1 MNYSFIDKYK
11 ASDFIPRTQSSNLNS
26 TYTPIPNPK
35 QISTS
40 ISRQTLPN
48 VNLYNE
54 VDASNSNSYK
64 PTNYYWSDY
73 SQSTNNWATENSI
86 QKSLL
91 KGLYQPT
98 PLGELFFSQ
107 ENINR
112 IQKMIKYEVFIRT
125 NGKYKLEIE
134 QNESDLLVVMRDIYI
149 SCGKNQPYK
158 VVHQVKELNHRT
170 IEKIL
175 PDMISMIKQDDEYI
189 KQLDKP
195 IDPIPLP
202 VCVNSKG
209 RLTLPSVTTTFF
221 YK

>member
-11 ASDFIPRTQSSNLNS
+11 VTDFIPQSNS
-26 TYTPIPNPK
+26 
-35 QISTS
+35 
-40 ISRQTLPN
+40 
-48 VNLYNE
+48 NLYNQ
-54 VDASNSNSYK
+54 VDSSNSNSYK

-73 SQSTNNWATENSI
+73 SQSTNNWATESSI

-98 PLGELFFSQ
+98 PLGELFLSQ

-112 IQKMIKYEVFIRT
+112 IQKMIKYEIFVRT
-125 NGKYKLEIE
+125 NGKYKLEVE

-149 SCGKNQPYK
+149 TCAKNQPYK
-158 VVHQVKELNHRT
+158 VIHQVKELNHRT

>member
-1 MNYSFIDKYK
+1 MNYSFIEDYK
-11 ASDFIPRTQSSNLNS
+11 SDDFIPKSNS
-26 TYTPIPNPK
+26 
-35 QISTS
+35 
-40 ISRQTLPN
+40 
-48 VNLYNE
+48 NLYNNI
-54 VDASNSNSYK
+54 DASNYNSYK

-73 SQSTNNWATENSI
+73 SQSKNNWATENSI

-112 IQKMIKYEVFIRT
+112 IQKMIKYEVFVRT
-125 NGKYKLEIE
+125 NGKYKLEVE
-134 QNESDLLVVMRDIYI
+134 QNESDVLVVMRDIYI
-149 SCGKNQPYK
+149 TCAKNQPYK
-158 VVHQVKELNHRT
+158 VIHQVKELNHRV

-175 PDMISMIKQDDEYI
+175 PDMISIIKQDDEYI

-195 IDPIPLP
+195 INPIPLP

-209 RLTLPSVTTTFF
+209 RISLPSVTTTFF

>member
-11 ASDFIPRTQSSNLNS
+11 VSDFIPQSDS
-26 TYTPIPNPK
+26 
-35 QISTS
+35 
-40 ISRQTLPN
+40 
-48 VNLYNE
+48 NLYNQI
-54 VDASNSNSYK
+54 DSSNSNSYK

-73 SQSTNNWATENSI
+73 SQSTNNWATESSI

-91 KGLYQPT
+91 KGLYLPT

-112 IQKMIKYEVFIRT
+112 IQKMIKYEIFVRT
-125 NGKYKLEIE
+125 NGKYKLEVE
-134 QNESDLLVVMRDIYI
+134 QNESDLMVVMRDIYI
-149 SCGKNQPYK
+149 TCAKNQPYK
-158 VVHQVKELNHRT
+158 VIHQVKELNHRT

-195 IDPIPLP
+195 VDPIPLP

>member
-11 ASDFIPRTQSSNLNS
+11 ATDFIPQSNS
-26 TYTPIPNPK
+26 
-35 QISTS
+35 
-40 ISRQTLPN
+40 
-48 VNLYNE
+48 NLYNQIE
-54 VDASNSNSYK
+54 PSNLNSYK

-107 ENINR
+107 ENIDR
-112 IQKMIKYEVFIRT
+112 IQKMIKFQVFVRT
-125 NGKYKLEIE
+125 NGKYKLEVE

-149 SCGKNQPYK
+149 SCAKNQPYK
-158 VVHQVKELNHRT
+158 VIHQVKELNHRT

-175 PDMISMIKQDDEYI
+175 PDMITMIKQDDEYI

-209 RLTLPSVTTTFF
+209 RLTLPSITTTFF

>member
-11 ASDFIPRTQSSNLNS
+11 ASDFIPQSNS
-26 TYTPIPNPK
+26 
-35 QISTS
+35 
-40 ISRQTLPN
+40 
-48 VNLYNE
+48 NLYNE
-54 VDASNSNSYK
+54 VNASNSNAYK

-73 SQSTNNWATENSI
+73 SQDQNNWATENSI

-91 KGLYQPT
+91 KGVYQPT
-98 PLGELFFSQ
+98 PLGELFFTQ

-112 IQKMIKYEVFIRT
+112 IQKIIKYEVFVRT
-125 NGKYKLEIE
+125 NGKYKLEVE

-149 SCGKNQPYK
+149 TCGKNMPYQL
-158 VVHQVKELNHRT
+158 VRQVKELNHRT
-170 IEKIL
+170 VEKII
-175 PDMISMIKQDDEYI
+175 PDMITMIKQDDAYI
-189 KQLDKP
+189 QQLDKP

-209 RLTLPSVTTTFF
+209 RISLPSVTTTFF

>member
-1 MNYSFIDKYK
+1 MNYSFIDRYK
-11 ASDFIPRTQSSNLNS
+11 SKDFIPENNT
-26 TYTPIPNPK
+26 
-35 QISTS
+35 
-40 ISRQTLPN
+40 
-48 VNLYNE
+48 NLYNQY
-54 VDASNSNSYK
+54 NPYNQNQYK

-73 SQSTNNWATENSI
+73 SQSKNNWATENSI

-91 KGLYQPT
+91 KGLYEPT
-98 PLGELFFSQ
+98 PVGEIFFSQ

-112 IQKMIKYEVFIRT
+112 IQKMIKYEIFVRS
-125 NGKYKLEIE
+125 NGKYKLQID

-149 SCGKNQPYK
+149 SCSTNMPYK
-158 VVHQVKELNHRT
+158 VIHQVKDLNHRT
-170 IEKIL
+170 IEKII
-175 PDMISMIKQDDEYI
+175 PDMMSLIRQDDEYI

-202 VCVNSKG
+202 TCVNSKG

>member
-11 ASDFIPRTQSSNLNS
+11 SSDFIPQSNS
-26 TYTPIPNPK
+26 K
-35 QISTS
+35 
-40 ISRQTLPN
+40 
-48 VNLYNE
+48 LYNE
-54 VDASNSNSYK
+54 VNNNTITNTNNNTITNTNTNKNQD
-64 PTNYYWSDY
+64 NYYWSNY
-73 SQSTNNWATENSI
+73 SQNENNWATENSI

-91 KGLYQPT
+91 KGVYQPT

-107 ENINR
+107 ENIKR
-112 IQKMIKYEVFIRT
+112 VQKMIIYEVFVRT
-125 NGKYKLEIE
+125 NGKYKLETE
-134 QNESDLLVVMRDIYI
+134 QNETDLLVVMRDIYI
-149 SCGKNQPYK
+149 TCGKNMPFK
-158 VVHQVKELNHRT
+158 IIHQVKELNHKT

-175 PDMISMIKQDDEYI
+175 PDMISMIKQDDEYV

-221 YK
+221 NK

>member
-1 MNYSFIDKYK
+1 MNYSFVDRYK
-11 ASDFIPRTQSSNLNS
+11 SSDFIPKNN
-26 TYTPIPNPK
+26 N
-35 QISTS
+35 
-40 ISRQTLPN
+40 
-48 VNLYNE
+48 NLYNE
-54 VDASNSNSYK
+54 LDSVNQNDYK

-73 SQSTNNWATENSI
+73 SQSQNNWATENSI

-91 KGLYQPT
+91 KGVYQPT
-98 PLGELFFSQ
+98 PTGELYFSQ

-112 IQKMIKYEVFIRT
+112 IQKIIKYEVFVRT
-125 NGKYKLEIE
+125 NGKYKLQID

-149 SCGKNQPYK
+149 TCSTNMPYK

-175 PDMISMIKQDDEYI
+175 PDMITMIKQDDEYI

-221 YK
+221 Y

>member
-1 MNYSFIDKYK
+1 MNYSFIDNYK
-11 ASDFIPRTQSSNLNS
+11 ASDFIPQSSSNLYN
-26 TYTPIPNPK
+26 
-35 QISTS
+35 
-40 ISRQTLPN
+40 
-48 VNLYNE
+48 NLDNNN
-54 VDASNSNSYK
+54 DDFNNIKASNFNSYK

-73 SQSTNNWATENSI
+73 SQSQNNWATENSI

-112 IQKMIKYEVFIRT
+112 IQKMIKYAVFVRT
-125 NGKYKLEIE
+125 NGKYKLEVE
-134 QNESDLLVVMRDIYI
+134 QNESHVLVVMRDIYI
-149 SCGKNQPYK
+149 TCAKNQPYK
-158 VVHQVKELNHRT
+158 VIHQVKELNHRV
-170 IEKIL
+170 IEKII
-175 PDMISMIKQDDEYI
+175 PDMISMIRQDDEYI

-195 IDPIPLP
+195 INPIPLP

-209 RLTLPSVTTTFF
+209 RTSLPSVTTTFF

>member
-1 MNYSFIDKYK
+1 MNYSFIDKYNV
-11 ASDFIPRTQSSNLNS
+11 SDFVPQQQSQS
-26 TYTPIPNPK
+26 K
-35 QISTS
+35 
-40 ISRQTLPN
+40 
-48 VNLYNE
+48 LYNHI
-54 VDASNSNSYK
+54 DPSNINDYK

-73 SQSTNNWATENSI
+73 SQSTNNWTTENSI
-86 QKSLL
+86 QKSLM

-98 PLGELFFSQ
+98 PLGELYFSQ

-112 IQKMIKYEVFIRT
+112 IQKMIKYEVFVRT

-149 SCGKNQPYK
+149 TCAKNLPYK
-158 VVHQVKELNHRT
+158 VIHQVKELNHRT

-209 RLTLPSVTTTFF
+209 RISTPSVTTTFF

>member
-11 ASDFIPRTQSSNLNS
+11 ASDFIPQL
-26 TYTPIPNPK
+26 
-35 QISTS
+35 TS
-40 ISRQTLPN
+40 
-48 VNLYNE
+48 NLYNE
-54 VDASNSNSYK
+54 VNASNINEYK

-73 SQSTNNWATENSI
+73 SQNQNNWATENSI

-91 KGLYQPT
+91 KGVYQPT
-98 PLGELFFSQ
+98 PLGELYFSQ

-112 IQKMIKYEVFIRT
+112 LQKMIKYEIFIRT
-125 NGKYKLEIE
+125 NGKYKLEVE

-149 SCGKNQPYK
+149 TCGKNMPYQL
-158 VVHQVKELNHRT
+158 VRQVKELNHKT
-170 IEKIL
+170 VEKII
-175 PDMISMIKQDDEYI
+175 PDMISMIKQDDTYI

-209 RLTLPSVTTTFF
+209 RISLPSVTTTFF
-221 YK
+221 NK

>member
-1 MNYSFIDKYK
+1 MNYSFVDKYK
-11 ASDFIPRTQSSNLNS
+11 ASDFIPQSNS
-26 TYTPIPNPK
+26 
-35 QISTS
+35 
-40 ISRQTLPN
+40 
-48 VNLYNE
+48 NLYNQ
-54 VDASNSNSYK
+54 VKASNSTAYT

-91 KGLYQPT
+91 KGVYQPT

-112 IQKMIKYEVFIRT
+112 IQKMIKYEVFVRT
-125 NGKYKLEIE
+125 NGKYKLEVE
-134 QNESDLLVVMRDIYI
+134 QNETDLLVVMRDIYI
-149 SCGKNQPYK
+149 TCGKNMPYQM
-158 VVHQVKELNHRT
+158 VRQVKELNHRT
-170 IEKIL
+170 VEKII
-175 PDMISMIKQDDEYI
+175 PDMISMIKQDDAYI
-189 KQLDKP
+189 QQLDKP

-209 RLTLPSVTTTFF
+209 RTSLPSVTTTFF

>member
-1 MNYSFIDKYK
+1 MNYSFIDRYK
-11 ASDFIPRTQSSNLNS
+11 STDFIPQNNSNLYVDLNS
-26 TYTPIPNPK
+26 SDQNK
-35 QISTS
+35 
-40 ISRQTLPN
+40 
-48 VNLYNE
+48 
-54 VDASNSNSYK
+54 YK

-73 SQSTNNWATENSI
+73 SQSQNNWATENSI

-98 PLGELFFSQ
+98 PIGELFFSQ

-112 IQKMIKYEVFIRT
+112 IQKMIKYELFVRT

-149 SCGKNQPYK
+149 TCSKNMPYK
-158 VVHQVKELNHRT
+158 VIHQVKELNHRT

-175 PDMISMIKQDDEYI
+175 PDMITMVKQDDEYI

-195 IDPIPLP
+195 INPIPLP
-202 VCVNSKG
+202 ICVNSKG
-209 RLTLPSVTTTFF
+209 RTSLPSVTTTFF

>member
-11 ASDFIPRTQSSNLNS
+11 STDFIPKNNS
-26 TYTPIPNPK
+26 
-35 QISTS
+35 
-40 ISRQTLPN
+40 
-48 VNLYNE
+48 NLYNNIE
-54 VDASNSNSYK
+54 SFESNAYK

-73 SQSTNNWATENSI
+73 SQSQNNWTTENSI

-98 PLGELFFSQ
+98 PIGELFFSQ

-112 IQKMIKYEVFIRT
+112 IQKMIKYAVFTRT
-125 NGKYKLEIE
+125 NIKYKLEVE

-149 SCGKNQPYK
+149 TCGKNMPYK
-158 VVHQVKELNHRT
+158 VIHQVKELNHRT

-189 KQLDKP
+189 NQLDKP

>member
-1 MNYSFIDKYK
+1 MNYSFVDKYK
-11 ASDFIPRTQSSNLNS
+11 ATDFIPQSNS
-26 TYTPIPNPK
+26 
-35 QISTS
+35 
-40 ISRQTLPN
+40 
-48 VNLYNE
+48 NLYNQ
-54 VDASNSNSYK
+54 VSASNSTQYT

-91 KGLYQPT
+91 KGVYQPT

-112 IQKMIKYEVFIRT
+112 LQKMIKYEVFVRT
-125 NGKYKLEIE
+125 NGKYKLEVE

-149 SCGKNQPYK
+149 TCGKNMPYQL
-158 VVHQVKELNHRT
+158 VRQVKELNHRT
-170 IEKIL
+170 VEKII
-175 PDMISMIKQDDEYI
+175 PDMISMIKQDDAYI
-189 KQLDKP
+189 QQLDKP

-209 RLTLPSVTTTFF
+209 RTSLPSVTTTFF